1 MLLLLEG
8 PQVGAAALPG
18 GLLEPSASGKG
29 VWRPFS
35 VVVGKGPLMGELRKG
50 KRIEGF

>member
-1 MLLLLEG
+1 MAVFLGRRL
-8 PQVGAAALPG
+8 QV
-18 GLLEPSASGKG
+18 KG